1 MRGCSTV
8 LFSSITF
15 LFYFLPIVIAV
26 YFLIPKRILWAR
38 NLALLAASLIFY
50 SWGEPVYVFLMIY
63 SACFNWFMA
72 REIERTKDRGGS
84 GRTDLLFTIAV
95 DLSILCFFKYFSFL
109 MDNINALTGM
119 NISYTALALPIGIS
133 FYTFQAMSYIFD
145 VYRRKVRAQRSLFKF
160 ALYLSFFP
168 QLIAGPIVKYR
179 DIENQL
185 RSRETDLDSFGDGVS
200 RFITGLGK
208 KVLLANN
215 LGALQAAVLAL
226 PDNNVSAASYWIGAF
241 AFTMQIYFD
250 FSGYSDMAIG
260 LGRMFGF
267 RFSENFDHPYVA
279 ESITE
284 FWRKWHIS
292 LSSWFREYL
301 YFPLGGN
308 RVPPARHI
316 LNLVIVWALTG
327 LWHGANWTFVVWG
340 LYYCVVLILEK
351 YVYGKWLKK
360 LPAAAAHIY
369 TMLIVSVGWVIFMS
383 DSIKAA
389 LAYLKTCFMLSGC
402 PLFDA
407 STLFFLRTSIVLM
420 LVSVLCSTKR
430 PGKALKRLREKT
442 PALWLA
448 ILFAIFVLSTA
459 YLLYSTYNPFLY
471 FRF

>member
-1 MRGCSTV
+1 M

-15 LFYFLPIVIAV
+15 LFYFLPIVIAA

-72 REIERTKDRGGS
+72 REIEKTKDHGGS
-84 GRTDLLFTIAV
+84 GRADLIFTIAV
-95 DLSILCFFKYFSFL
+95 DLSILCFFKYFSFV
-109 MDNINALTGM
+109 MDNLSALTG
-119 NISYTALALPIGIS
+119 IEIHYTALALPIGIS

-160 ALYLSFFP
+160 TLYLSFFP

-179 DIENQL
+179 DIEKQL
-185 RSRETDLDSFGDGVS
+185 SSRETSLCGFGEGSS
-200 RFITGLGK
+200 RFIVGLGK

-226 PDNNVSAASYWIGAF
+226 PDSNISAASYWIGAF

-267 RFSENFDHPYVA
+267 TFSENFNYPYIA
-279 ESITE
+279 SSITE
-284 FWRKWHIS
+284 FWRRWHIS
-292 LSSWFREYL
+292 LSTWFREYL
-301 YFPLGGN
+301 YYPLGGN

-316 LNLVIVWALTG
+316 FNLVVVWALTG
-327 LWHGANWTFVVWG
+327 LWHGANWTFVAWG
-340 LYYCVVLILEK
+340 LYYCVVLVLEK
-351 YVYGKWLKK
+351 YVYSGFLKK
-360 LPAAAAHIY
+360 LPAAVKHIY

-383 DSIKAA
+383 DSIKTAI
-389 LAYLKTCFMLSGC
+389 AYLRTCFLLEDC
-402 PLFDA
+402 PVFDT
-407 STLFFLRTSIVLM
+407 STIFFLRTSIVLM
-420 LVSVLCSTKR
+420 AVSAICSTEQ
-430 PGKALKRLREKT
+430 PGKMLRKLQEKV
-442 PALWLA
+442 PLAWLA
-448 ILFAIFVLSTA
+448 VIFGILVLSTA

>member
-1 MRGCSTV
+1 M

-26 YFLIPKRILWAR
+26 YFIIPKRLLWAR
-38 NLALLAASLIFY
+38 NLALLIASLIFY

-72 REIERTKDRGGS
+72 REIERTKDRGGT
-84 GRTDLLFTIAV
+84 GRADLFFTIAV
-95 DLSILCFFKYFSFL
+95 DLAILCFFKYFSFV
-109 MDNINALTGM
+109 MDNINAVTGLD
-119 NISYTALALPIGIS
+119 IHYTALALPIGIS

-160 ALYLSFFP
+160 TLYLSFFP

-185 RSRETDLDSFGDGVS
+185 RSRETSLSDFGDGAS
-200 RFITGLGK
+200 RFIVGLGK

-215 LGALQAAVLAL
+215 LGALQATVLAL
-226 PDNNVSAASYWIGAF
+226 PDSEISAASYWIGAF

-267 RFSENFDHPYVA
+267 TFNENFNYQYIA
-279 ESITE
+279 ESITD
-284 FWRKWHIS
+284 FWRRWHIS

-316 LNLVIVWALTG
+316 FNLVVVWALTG
-327 LWHGANWTFVVWG
+327 LWHGASWTFVAWG
-340 LYYCVVLILEK
+340 LYYCAVLILEK
-351 YVYGKWLKK
+351 YVYGKILVK
-360 LPAAAAHIY
+360 LPAAVRHIY
-369 TMLIVSVGWVIFMS
+369 TMLIVSIGWVIFMS
-383 DSIKAA
+383 DSIKTAI
-389 LAYLKTCFMLSGC
+389 AYLRTCFLLEGY
-402 PLFDA
+402 PIFNT
-407 STLFFLRTSIVLM
+407 STHFLLRTSIILM
-420 LVSVLCSTKR
+420 VISILCSTEH
-430 PGKALKRLREKT
+430 PGRMLNKIKSRIPLV
-442 PALWLA
+442 WLVIIFT
-448 ILFAIFVLSTA
+448 ILVLSTA

>member
-1 MRGCSTV
+1 M

-26 YFLIPKRILWAR
+26 YFLIPKKILWAR

-50 SWGEPVYVFLMIY
+50 SWGEPVYVFLMLY

-72 REIERTKDRGGS
+72 LQIEKSKIRGG
-84 GRTDLLFTIAV
+84 TAHMDLLFTIAV
-95 DLSILCFFKYFSFL
+95 NLFILCFFKYFSFV
-109 MDNINALTGM
+109 MDNINAITGL
-119 NISYTALALPIGIS
+119 NIRYTALALPIGIS

-145 VYRRKVRAQRSLFKF
+145 VYKRKVRAQRSLFRF
-160 ALYLSFFP
+160 TLYLSFFP

-179 DIENQL
+179 DIEKQL
-185 RSRETDLDSFGDGVS
+185 ISRETTLDSFGEGAS
-200 RFITGLGK
+200 RFIVGLGK

-215 LGALQAAVLAL
+215 LGALQAVVLAL
-226 PDNNVSAASYWIGAF
+226 PESNISAASYWIGAF

-267 RFSENFDHPYVA
+267 TFNENFDHPYI
-279 ESITE
+279 SSTITE
-284 FWRKWHIS
+284 FWRRWHIS

-308 RVPPARHI
+308 RVPAHRHI

-327 LWHGANWTFVVWG
+327 LWHGASWTFVAWG

-351 YVYGKWLKK
+351 YVYGKSLKK
-360 LPAAAAHIY
+360 LPAAAGHIY
-369 TMLIVSVGWVIFMS
+369 TMLIVSIGWVIFMS
-383 DSIKAA
+383 DSIKTA
-389 LAYLKTCFMLSGC
+389 LVYLRTCFMLGGY

-407 STLFFLRTSIVLM
+407 STVFLLRTSIVLM
-420 LVSVLCSTKR
+420 AVSVVCSTEQ
-430 PGKALKRLREKT
+430 PGKMLKRLRDKL
-442 PALWLA
+442 PAVWLA
-448 ILFAIFVLSTA
+448 LIFGILVLSTA